1 MAKPV
6 EIEFLM
12 KDGLTPGLKDAE
24 NGISSLSKKAKIAT
38 ANLKAGIKE
47 QTVRVKEATQRVK
60 ELEKAYAKAG
70 SSASMSKAKTEL
82 ETAKKLLREEQED
95 LQELKGR
102 LQALTEAT
110 AQFGTSM
117 RGRLREIT
125 EEIAALTLEYRNMS
139 DEERNAASGQQ
150 LKAHIEKLTEDAGEL
165 RDAMMDTRDAIDNA
179 ASDTRGFDQ
188 MAGAMQLVVDGFGL
202 ATGAAQLFGA
212 SEEDLVEAQTKLQS
226 VLVISNALTSMQTQ
240 LQAQSAV
247 MQGVNIIQT
256 KAAAT
261 AEAIKTA
268 AQGKGII
275 VTKLA
280 TIAQAAFNAVAKANP
295 YVLLAAAVVTVVG
308 ALFAFS
314 KGSAAA
320 KKAEEDRQAQLEESK
335 RKQEELRKVIV
346 DAAGDQVASFLR
358 MKKEWEALGNS
369 FDKKKKFITDTKDEW
384 AKLGKEIGT
393 VNEMEEMFRNGT
405 QGMINA
411 IIYRAE
417 LKAYEARIQ
426 AVADKMV
433 DEVEKNKT
441 FTYTKVKA
449 GALSGSGQGFGIDG
463 HTTFQHLTPEE
474 YKAAA
479 PYLKTWHSGA
489 SGGVDLTE
497 EGARIV
503 NEMRRKS
510 GNSAA
515 LQRQQDAKDNAANEI
530 SGYVNEMKILQG
542 KIDKEMDSLPGLTIK
557 DGKEKPSS
565 TPTTD
570 NDTLKEEQRMADELL
585 KLRRKN
591 EQDNI
596 DIMAD
601 GKEKR
606 LLQIKQEYKERM
618 DEIARQ
624 EKEWKDAQG
633 GSLTEEQN
641 TEIDKAKKL
650 AEQKR
655 DGGIADIEREELET
669 QAASMRNYLKEYGNF
684 QQQKL
689 AIAEEYEDKLTK
701 ASTEGEKQRLTAERD
716 SALRGV
722 EQKALSQQIDW
733 QVVFGNLTGMLGE
746 QIEGTLKHLEKYTGS
761 KEFAGMS
768 ETDKKTIYEAI
779 EKLREAV
786 PGGKGTLDFG
796 KIKAQMETLGA
807 SVNSYQQATLN
818 QENAYKRLQNAQNAY
833 RRAMVSGTA
842 AEQAAAKIEL
852 DAAEKAARGADEAY
866 NNAYTNMRN
875 LGEAYSRASADT
887 IDGLNQV
894 SDGLR
899 GFASGSLQG
908 VFQGLQKTVSG
919 LSKLNIGGEVGKA
932 VGTLNKTLSSAGF
945 VGQLIDAILGILDIL
960 KDGVGTLISSL
971 IDTILGAV
979 SGILDNI
986 LSGDIFVQIGQSLV
1000 DGITGIFDA
1009 LTWGGFSSWFDTSNA
1024 KEVQATIE
1032 RLTDR
1037 NETLQTAIEDLTDTI
1052 GSSKGTKSVSAYRDA
1067 YKYQQEVNANYLGM
1081 AQAQAGYHGSH
1092 HSWNYYWGGFSQA
1105 QIDKLSQQIGRQWN
1119 GDIWNLSPEEM
1130 KMLRS
1135 NPDIWTAIQNTG
1147 KGGYGVRLTEKLND
1161 YIDQA
1166 GKLEELTTQLYE
1178 GLTGISFDDMY
1189 GSFID
1194 TLMDMDA
1201 TSEDFANNISEYFM
1215 RAMLSNKIGE
1225 LYADKLEEWWKKFG
1239 KAMEDNDLTEAE
1251 RNALQN
1257 EYMGYVEEAMKLRD
1271 ELAAAT
1277 GYGEIAGGGTSQSGK
1292 SGGFAAMTQDQGTKL
1307 EGMFTSG
1314 LQHWSSMDVKLEDVS
1329 SKMNIAESHLARI
1342 AENTGISAGCLGEI
1356 KNDIKR
1362 MIRDGVKTL

>member
-47 QTVRVKEATQRVK
+47 QTVRVKEATQRVR

-82 ETAKKLLREEQED
+82 EAAKKLLREEQED

-102 LQALTEAT
+102 LQALTKAT

-117 RGRLREIT
+117 RSRLREIT

-139 DEERNAASGQQ
+139 EEERNAASGQQ
-150 LKAHIEKLTEDAGEL
+150 LKAHIDKLTEDAGEL

-295 YVLLAAAVVTVVG
+295 YVLLAASVVTVVG

-320 KKAEEDRQAQLEESK
+320 KRAEEERQAQLEESK
-335 RKQEELRKVIV
+335 RKQEEYRKVIV
-346 DAAGDQVASFLR
+346 DTAGDQVASFLK

-384 AKLGKEIGT
+384 AKLGKEIRT

-417 LKAYEARIQ
+417 LKAYETKIQ
-426 AVADKMV
+426 EVADNMV
-433 DEVEKNKT
+433 NEVEKNKT

-449 GALSGSGQGFGIDG
+449 GALTGSGQGFGIDG
-463 HTTFQHLTPEE
+463 HATFQDLTDDER
-474 YKAAA
+474 KAVA
-479 PYLKTWHSGA
+479 PYIKQWRSGA
-489 SGGVDLTE
+489 SAGDEITE
-497 EGARIV
+497 EGARII
-503 NEMRRKS
+503 NAMRKKAE
-510 GNSAA
+510 NSAA
-515 LQRQQDAKDNAANEI
+515 LQRQQDAKDNAANKI
-530 SGYVNEMKILQG
+530 SGYVNDMKVIQDKL
-542 KIDKEMDSLPGLTIK
+542 DKEMSGLTGFTVTDEK
-557 DGKEKPSS
+557 DK
-565 TPTTD
+565 PTTD
-570 NDTLKEEQRMADELL
+570 NTTGDDRLREEQRMAEELL
-585 KLRRKN
+585 ALRRKN

-606 LLQIKQEYKERM
+606 LLQVKQEYKERM

-624 EKEWKDAQG
+624 EAEWKEAQG
-633 GSLTEEQN
+633 GTLTEDQTGALE
-641 TEIDKAKKL
+641 EAKRL

-655 DGGIADIEREELET
+655 DGGVAEIEREELEK
-669 QAASMRNYLKEYGNF
+669 QATSMREYLKEYGNF

-689 AIAEEYEDKLTK
+689 AITEEYEEKIGK
-701 ASTEGEKQRLTAERD
+701 ATTEGEKLRLTAERD
-716 SALRGV
+716 SELRGV
-722 EQKALSQQIDW
+722 EHQAMSQQIDW
-733 QVVFGNLTGMLGE
+733 QVVFGNLTGMVGE
-746 QIEGTLKHLEKYTGS
+746 QIEGTLKHLEKYT
-761 KEFAGMS
+761 KKEEFAGLS
-768 ETDKKTIYEAI
+768 ETDKKTVYEAI

-796 KIKAQMETLGA
+796 KIQQQMEALGA
-807 SVNSYQQATLN
+807 SVNSYQQATLE
-818 QENAYKRLQNAQNAY
+818 QERAYKRLENAQKAY
-833 RRAMVSGTA
+833 RTAKATGTA
-842 AEQAAAKIEL
+842 AEIEAAEIEL
-852 DAAEKAARGADEAY
+852 DAAKKSARDSDEAY
-866 NNAYTNMRN
+866 NKAYTNMRN
-875 LGEAYSRASADT
+875 LGEEYSRASADT

-908 VFQGLQKTVSG
+908 VFQGLQNTVSG

-932 VGTLNKTLSSAGF
+932 IGSLSKTLSSAGF
-945 VGQLIDAILGILDIL
+945 VGQLISAILGILDIL
-960 KDGVGTLISSL
+960 KDGIGTLISSL

-986 LSGDIFVQIGQSLV
+986 LSGDIFVQVGQSLL

-1024 KEVQATIE
+1024 KEVQATID
-1032 RLTDR
+1032 RLTYR
-1037 NETLQTAIEDLTDTI
+1037 NELLQTAIEDLTDTI
-1052 GSSKGTKSVSAYRDA
+1052 GSSQGTKSVSAYRDA

-1105 QIDKLSQQIGRQWN
+1105 QIDKLSGQIGRQWN
-1119 GDIWNLSPEEM
+1119 GDIWNLTPEEM

-1135 NPDIWTAIQNTG
+1135 NPDMWAAIQNTG
-1147 KGGYGVRLTEKLND
+1147 KGNYGGRLTEKLD
-1161 YIDQA
+1161 AYIDQA

-1257 EYMGYVEEAMKLRD
+1257 EYMGYVDEAMKLRD

-1277 GYGEIAGGGTSQSGK
+1277 GYDEIAGGTSQSGK

-1314 LQHWSSMDVKLEDVS
+1314 LQHWSSMDARMEDVS

-1342 AENTGISAGCLGEI
+1342 AENTGVSAGCLGEI
-1356 KNDIKR
+1356 KDDIKR
-1362 MIRDGVKTL
+1362 MIRDGVKAL